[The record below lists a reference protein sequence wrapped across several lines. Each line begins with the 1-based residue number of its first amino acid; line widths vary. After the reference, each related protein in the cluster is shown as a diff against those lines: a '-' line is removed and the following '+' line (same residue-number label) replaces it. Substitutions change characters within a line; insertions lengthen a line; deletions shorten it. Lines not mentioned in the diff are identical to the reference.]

1 MNNYKG
7 QVNFEIDPRLFSQIL
22 FNTITDEMTYKFNE
36 INSQFLPVGLPSG
49 ARKLVSFEFTANP
62 LTTTYI
68 FKYTYI
74 NSSGVSTTVTAYSGT
89 TFVDFYSAVYSFFGE
104 KIETLLS
111 ITVFGNIK
119 SEETNRFNKLNSL
132 NFFVRSV
139 NGVFLYTMNSS
150 RNTVSKNITF
160 VDNFYVKYNNP
171 ISYKQFTLD
180 LERTDYLT
188 FNYVYVTVL
197 ERYYFIENMVMM
209 KNFYRL
215 SLSEDVLM
223 SWADVIRSQTAFVE
237 RSQNNYDVNR
247 VDDLVTYDYGKVVDT
262 LSVTIGNNIFP
273 TQAQENSRKNTII
286 ITVVG
291 RNAS

>member
-7 QVNFEIDPRLFSQIL
+7 QVNFELDPRLFNQIL
-22 FNTITDEMTYKFNE
+22 FNSITEWMTYTFDE

-111 ITVFGNIK
+111 ITVTGNIK
-119 SEETNRFNKLNSL
+119 SEETSRFNQLNTRG
-132 NFFVRSV
+132 FFVRSV
-139 NGVFLYTMNSS
+139 NAVFLYTMNSS

-237 RSQNNYDVNR
+237 RSQSSYSNNL
-247 VDDLVTYDYGKVVDT
+247 VDDEVAFDYDKDITVTTITPTAT
-262 LSVTIGNNIFP
+262 LFP
-273 TQAQENSRKNTII
+273 TTQTEEDTRKSVV
-286 ITVVG
+286 ITTVIG
-291 RNAS
+291 